1 MRTSQKIM
9 AGFLVTLTL
18 TAALAFY
25 ADFAS
30 RRSLEEAI
38 SHELLIL
45 AQETMK
51 RIDLTIHD
59 RIMYVWNYAEQAWIL
74 TFIAKSNQSF
84 AALDSPEDFMNRN
97 EREWISAP
105 PDSPSPVMGELEDNE
120 LSRRLRQHLINF
132 FVANYGYS
140 SFPNLFVTNRYGAVI
155 ASTGRTRRYR
165 QDKEPWWQT
174 ARQQGMS
181 LEDIAYDAPSD
192 SYGIAVAL
200 RLGDSDGNFLGV
212 VRAIINV
219 GPIVK
224 TAEIATGRYQSAR
237 TRLLTRDGKI
247 IYRTRP
253 YRFLQDFS
261 YTDLLSRLQGEKGF
275 FIGNE
280 QNVQRFYSYAR
291 STGKEHYPGFGWIL
305 LVSTDADEVL
315 ASAEVL
321 RTRIAVVSILLIMAG
336 MVFALVL
343 SRTINRSLAALTAG
357 AERIGKGEFDFRM
370 ELAGNDEFGQLA
382 SAFNSMVSNLKEVT
396 ASRDDLNAEIAER
409 NKAEKALRESENRFR
424 ATFEQAAVGIAL
436 VSPQGGWL
444 SVNRKLCAIVGYP
457 EEKLRQLI
465 FQDIT
470 HPDDLDADLEFHR
483 QMLAGE
489 IFTYSLE
496 KRYIRLDGSLVWT
509 NLTVFLVRDEDG
521 VPAYFVSVIEDIDQ
535 RKKIEQERDR
545 LSMEL
550 ARKNHELEQII
561 YVTSHDLRSPLVN
574 VQGFS
579 RELAADIKS
588 LLSLWQNPEIPA
600 AIRQQAEPLLNE
612 DIPESLQFIEKGI
625 SKMDALLSG
634 LLRLSR
640 LGRASPTLEECDMN
654 RLLTDIVTTMGF
666 QINEAGVEVIVDG
679 LPTCL
684 GDRDQ
689 LNQLFSNLLGN
700 ALKYL
705 DPGRPGRINVNGVK
719 DKGRSVYCVSDN
731 GVGIAREHQGKIF
744 EIFHRLNPAASEGEG
759 LGLAIVN
766 RILDRLDGKI
776 WVESEEGKGSSF
788 YVSLPG
794 WKGGNRARI
803 AVTPLA
809 KGEKE
814 K

>member
-1 MRTSQKIM
+1 
-9 AGFLVTLTL
+9 
-18 TAALAFY
+18 
-25 ADFAS
+25 
-30 RRSLEEAI
+30 
-38 SHELLIL
+38 
-45 AQETMK
+45 
-51 RIDLTIHD
+51 
-59 RIMYVWNYAEQAWIL
+59 
-74 TFIAKSNQSF
+74 
-84 AALDSPEDFMNRN
+84 
-97 EREWISAP
+97 
-105 PDSPSPVMGELEDNE
+105 MGELQDNE

-155 ASTGRTRRYR
+155 AATGRTSHYR
-165 QDKEPWWQT
+165 QDKESWWQT
-174 ARQQGMS
+174 ARQQGIS
-181 LEDIAYDAPSD
+181 LEDIAYHAPSD

-200 RLGDSDGNFLGV
+200 RLDDSDGNFLGV
-212 VRAIINV
+212 VRAIVNV

-237 TRLLTRDGKI
+237 IRLLTRDGKI

-291 STGKEHYPGFGWIL
+291 STGKDHYPGFGWIL

-321 RTRIAVVSILLIMAG
+321 RTRITVVSILLIMAG

-357 AERIGKGEFDFRM
+357 AARIGKGEFDFRM

-382 SAFNSMVSNLKEVT
+382 GTFNSMVSNLQEVT

-436 VSPQGGWL
+436 VSPRGDWL
-444 SVNRKLCAIVGYP
+444 RVNRKLCDIVGYP
-457 EEKLRQLI
+457 EDKLLQLT

-470 HPDDLDADLEFHR
+470 HADDLDTDLEFHR

-489 IFTYSLE
+489 ISTYSLE
-496 KRYIRLDGSLVWT
+496 KRYIRLDGAPVWA
-509 NLTVFLVRDEDG
+509 NLTVSLVRDEDG
-521 VPAYFVSVIEDIDQ
+521 APAYFVTVIEDIEE
-535 RKKIEQERDR
+535 RKNTEQERDR

-579 RELAADIKS
+579 KELSTDVKR
-588 LLSLWQNPEIPA
+588 LLSLWQNRNIPEE
-600 AIRQQAEPLLNE
+600 IRQQAEPLLNE
-612 DIPESLQFIEKGI
+612 DIPESLQFIEKGVA
-625 SKMDALLSG
+625 KMDSLLSG

-654 RLLTDIVTTMGF
+654 LLLDDIVATMDF
-666 QINEAGVEVIVDG
+666 QLKQAGTEIRVDA

-689 LNQLFSNLLGN
+689 LNQLFSNLLDN
-700 ALKYL
+700 AMKYL
-705 DPGRPGRINVNGVK
+705 DPGRPGRIRISGVQ
-719 DKGRSVYCVSDN
+719 DNDRSVYCVADN
-731 GVGIAREHQGKIF
+731 GVGIAREHQDKIF
-744 EIFHRLNPAASEGEG
+744 EIFHRLNPTGSEGEG

-766 RILDRLDGKI
+766 RILDHLDGKI
-776 WVESEEGKGSSF
+776 WVESEEGKGSKF

-794 WKGGNRARI
+794 GTGGNRA
-803 AVTPLA
+803 
-809 KGEKE
+809 
-814 K
+814 